1 MTKKRMKT
9 PGKARHPTAL
19 EGKMKGP
26 VLNTGY
32 SHGGASLT
40 RQALRGYNPVKSSSK
55 SDVDANLNVLRNRS
69 ADMYINS
76 PLGAS
81 AINTSRA
88 HIIGAGLTLSAKINY
103 RILGM
108 SAEQAIEWQH
118 STKAEFDLWADSLE
132 CDLYRKNNFYDMQ
145 DIAFISYLVDG
156 DAWAAI
162 KYRKPK
168 NDFPYCT
175 RVQLFEAARVCN
187 PGTFPTAGNVPYL
200 LVEKR
205 NQKNGN
211 RIINGIEIDNDGAV
225 VAYWIANRY
234 PYDPVDCSQL
244 EWARVEAFG
253 RRTGYQNILQISH
266 EERPEQYRGVP
277 FLSPV
282 IEELKQVSRFTDA
295 ELTAA
300 IIKSYF
306 TLFFKTQSQGA
317 GGLGAGGLPEAY
329 GPEEKIDFSKYIF
342 ELGAGT
348 MNELPPGYDVQTVD
362 ASRTLSV
369 FEPFVNALVSH
380 IGAALGIPS
389 EVLLSRFQSSY
400 SAARGAMLQFMAV
413 AHARRTWFARDFC
426 QPVYERWLAEAVA
439 IGRIRAP
446 GFFDSPLLR
455 KAWSRADWF
464 GPVMGML
471 DPEKEV
477 RAAKLRE
484 EYGYST
490 GEREAAEMTGTTY
503 SENIAQLSVE
513 RQNWRNNNLAYP
525 RTKPVEENGEETEE
539 DAGAQTPWTMSGEG
553 GKSQ

>member
-1 MTKKRMKT
+1 MKKKRMKM
-9 PGKARHPTAL
+9 PDRARHPTASARL
-19 EGKMKGP
+19 AGR

-40 RQALRGYNPVKSSSK
+40 RQAMRGYNPVKSSTK

-81 AINTSRA
+81 AVNTSRA

-103 RILGM
+103 RILGLTP
-108 SAEQAIEWQH
+108 ERAIEWQH
-118 STKAEFDLWADSLE
+118 NTRAEFDLWADSLE

-162 KYRKPK
+162 KYRRPA

-187 PGTFPTAGNVPYL
+187 PDTIPVAGNVPML
-200 LVEKR
+200 MLEKT
-205 NQKNGN
+205 NPQNGN
-211 RIINGIEIDNDGAV
+211 RIINGIEIDDDGAV

-234 PYDPVDCSQL
+234 PYDPTEYKRL
-244 EWARVEAFG
+244 EWTRVEAFG
-253 RRTGYQNILQISH
+253 KRTGFQNILQISH

-277 FLSPV
+277 FLAPV

-306 TLFFKTQSQGA
+306 TLFFKTESPGP
-317 GGLGAGGLPEAY
+317 GNMGMGLPEAF
-329 GPEEKIDFSKYIF
+329 GPQEKVDFSKYIF

-348 MNELPPGYDVQTVD
+348 MNELPPGYDVKTVD
-362 ASRTLSV
+362 ASRQLSV
-369 FEPFVNALVSH
+369 FEPFTNALVSQ
-380 IGAALGIPS
+380 IGAALGIPA

-400 SAARGAMLQFMAV
+400 SAARGALLQFMAV
-413 AHARRTWFARDFC
+413 AHARRVWFARDFC

-439 IGRIRAP
+439 IGRIQAP
-446 GFFDSPLLR
+446 GFFDSPLIR

-503 SENIAQLSVE
+503 TENIAQLSVE
-513 RQNWRNNNLAYP
+513 RQSWRNNNLEYP
-525 RTKPVEENGEETEE
+525 LTKPTVADGKGGADGE
-539 DAGAQTPWTMSGEG
+539 
-553 GKSQ
+553 

>member
-1 MTKKRMKT
+1 MKKKRMKM
-9 PGKARHPTAL
+9 PDRARHPTTSARMV
-19 EGKMKGP
+19 KP

-40 RQALRGYNPVKSSSK
+40 RQAMRGYNPIKSSTK

-81 AINTSRA
+81 AVNTSRA

-103 RILGM
+103 RILGLTP
-108 SAEQAIEWQH
+108 ERAIEWQH
-118 STKAEFDLWADSLE
+118 NTRAEFDLWADSLD
-132 CDLYRKNNFYDMQ
+132 CDLYVKNNFYDMQ

-162 KYRKPK
+162 KYRRPV

-187 PGTFPTAGNVPYL
+187 PDTLPLSGNVPAL
-200 LVEKR
+200 MLEKT
-205 NQKNGN
+205 NPQNGN
-211 RIINGIEIDNDGAV
+211 RIINGIEIDADGAV

-234 PYDPVDCSQL
+234 PYDPTEYKQL
-244 EWARVEAFG
+244 EWIRVEAFG
-253 RRTGYQNILQISH
+253 KRTGFQNILQISH

-277 FLSPV
+277 FLAPV

-306 TLFFKTQSQGA
+306 TLFFKTESPGP
-317 GGLGAGGLPEAY
+317 GNMGLGLPEAF
-329 GPEEKIDFSKYIF
+329 GKQEKIDFSDYIF

-348 MNELPPGYDVQTVD
+348 MNELPPGYDVKTVD
-362 ASRTLSV
+362 ASRTLSA
-369 FEPFVNALVSH
+369 FEPFTNALISQ

-400 SAARGAMLQFMAV
+400 SAARGALLQFMAV
-413 AHARRTWFARDFC
+413 AHARRVWFARDFC

-439 IGRIRAP
+439 IGRIQAP
-446 GFFDSPLLR
+446 GFFDSPLIR
-455 KAWSRADWF
+455 KAWSRADWY

-503 SENIAQLSVE
+503 TENIAQLSVE
-513 RQNWRNNNLAYP
+513 RQSWRNNKLDYP
-525 RTKPVEENGEETEE
+525 LTKPVAADGKG
-539 DAGAQTPWTMSGEG
+539 GADDE
-553 GKSQ
+553 